1 MCIVEAWLTLKLV
14 HVPITSTTMTL
25 RKMVINELLT
35 NKKFFIMNKKLL
47 NLVVTLVT
55 LFVGLVSASAET
67 IKLEASSV
75 KNDNPS
81 ITQDGITVS
90 LDNFTFEARR
100 AILNN
105 DRYQLSGEWIDI
117 NNTAPKGVLS
127 VVSDA
132 KVKIIGV
139 NIYGYL
145 GVPGKSEYTFN
156 GKTNPL
162 FESISGNNVT
172 VTPAQDFAKQSI
184 SISMQGVKTAATFPT
199 IYIERIEVNYEK
211 YDWTFEGPD
220 PTAGG
225 DFYIYHPVTNSY
237 LTHQNKKGN
246 NLSTT
251 TNISDAFLWNIGTTT
266 TSGTYTMKSGN
277 YYFNL
282 AKSGNS
288 ANPNLNTGSETIELK
303 KSETNTDL
311 NAFKIWREAKPT
323 RYLNYNHNNE
333 FTGAQNMGVQNDWV
347 FVRPEE
353 KAAIEEYKN
362 AWDAVVALLD
372 DADEDAKEV
381 LDALLDE
388 CVGANL
394 TNYEDK
400 VAKLKSIDKAT
411 LVINPQA
418 EYGTFVAPFAVTL
431 PEGVTAYAIA
441 STTGTPE
448 KNGVAEFSEVGS
460 ELAAGTPVVV
470 YKEGGLDKK
479 VYFGIPTVTTET
491 VDANGLVGVLVDGM
505 KAPVD
510 SYVINYIDGKT
521 AFYIVRSEIAVA
533 KNRCYL
539 TAQAA
544 ASAKL
549 NFSFG
554 NATAIAPEFST
565 NATVSAIYNAAGA
578 RISAAQKGMNII
590 KYSDGSVKK
599 ILVK

>member
-1 MCIVEAWLTLKLV
+1 M
-14 HVPITSTTMTL
+14 
-25 RKMVINELLT
+25 RR
-35 NKKFFIMNKKLL
+35 KLL
-47 NLVVTLVT
+47 SLVVTLVT
-55 LFVGLVSASAET
+55 LFVGLGSASAET
-67 IKLEASSV
+67 IELKASSV

-90 LDNFTFEARR
+90 LNSFTFEEKRTGPFG
-100 AILNN
+100 IVITP
-105 DRYQLSGEWIDI
+105 DRYQLDGSLVTFDG
-117 NNTAPKGVLS
+117 TAPVGTLN
-127 VVSDA
+127 VVSNA

-145 GVPGKSEYTFN
+145 GVRGVSKYTFN
-156 GKTNPL
+156 GETGELFTNGPITGG
-162 FESISGNNVT
+162 ESKT

-184 SISMQGVKTAATFPT
+184 TISMTTEKEGLTFPT

-211 YDWTFEGPD
+211 YDWTFAGAN

-237 LTHQNKKGN
+237 LTHQNKTGN
-246 NLSTT
+246 NLSAT
-251 TNISDAFLWNIGTTT
+251 TNISDAYLWTLTKSDNNKPY
-266 TSGTYTMKSGN
+266 SNSYTMKNGD

-282 AKSGNS
+282 NRSGQS
-288 ANPNLNTGSETIELK
+288 ANPNLSTTSQTIELMP
-303 KSETNTDL
+303 SDNTDL
-311 NAFKIWREAKPT
+311 NAFKIYREAAPK
-323 RYLNYNHNNE
+323 RYLNYNHNNA

-347 FVRPEE
+347 FVTPEE

-394 TNYEDK
+394 SNYEEK

-431 PEGVTAYAIA
+431 PEGVTAYTIA

-448 KNGVAEFSEVGS
+448 KNGYVTFAEVEGS
-460 ELAAGTPVVV
+460 ELPAYTPVVV

-479 VYFGIPTVTTET
+479 VYIGIPTEDWT
-491 VDANGLVGVLVDGM
+491 VVGENGLVGFLEDGRI
-505 KAPVD
+505 APEN

-539 TAQAA
+539 EAAAA

>member
-1 MCIVEAWLTLKLV
+1 M
-14 HVPITSTTMTL
+14 
-25 RKMVINELLT
+25 RR
-35 NKKFFIMNKKLL
+35 KLL
-47 NLVVTLVT
+47 SLVVTLVT
-55 LFVGLVSASAET
+55 LFVGLGSASAET

-90 LDNFTFEARR
+90 LNNFTFEARR
-100 AILNN
+100 TFLNN
-105 DRYQLSGEWIDI
+105 DRYQLYGEWIDI
-117 NNTAPKGVLS
+117 NNTAPNGILS

-156 GKTNPL
+156 GSTNTL
-162 FESISGNNVT
+162 FENITGRTVT

-237 LTHQNKKGN
+237 LTHQDKTGN
-246 NLSTT
+246 NLSAT

-282 AKSGNS
+282 KKSGNS
-288 ANPNLNTGSETIELK
+288 ANPNLNTSTETIELK
-303 KSETNTDL
+303 ESDTNKDL
-311 NAFKIWREAKPT
+311 HAFKIYREVSPT

-394 TNYEDK
+394 SNYEEK

-431 PEGVTAYAIA
+431 PEGVIAYTITSA
-441 STTGTPE
+441 TGTPDQ
-448 KNGVAEFSEVGS
+448 NGVAEFAEVGS
-460 ELAAGTPVVV
+460 ELPAYTPVVV
-470 YKEGGLDKK
+470 YKEGGLNKK
-479 VYFGIPTVTTET
+479 VYIGKPEADWTSVGK
-491 VDANGLVGVLVDGM
+491 NGLVGFLEDGRI
-505 KAPVD
+505 APEN

-521 AFYIVRSEIAVA
+521 AFYIVKSEIAVA

-539 TAQAA
+539 EASVA

-554 NATAIAPEFST
+554 ATAIVPEFST